1 VQEYVW
7 GDKTANKTTWT
18 EMIRGKDIGKDLV
31 SGDTVPPAASIADQK
46 LLGRIKIG
54 MFDGICL
61 L

>member
-1 VQEYVW
+1 MQEYVW
-7 GDKTANKTTWT
+7 GKDTDDKTTWT
-18 EMIRGKDIGKDLV
+18 EMIRGKKIAQALV
-31 SGDTVPPAASIADQK
+31 SGDTVPPAASIADEK